1 MTLREGRN
9 GICLAVHISL
19 LIANAEC
26 SIQGLSGV
34 PPSLALY
41 KEDLGLLDP
50 TWSSYGKEWQELAC
64 LWVRAETTLVR
75 MGLPDLTFAQVN
87 GSTLP
92 TIIKDWMFNKL
103 MSLDAVPPEEGFG
116 NVWTSYLKAL
126 PVGRW
131 KGKGGILKELWC
143 RPGKTGCFHFLLGL
157 HWQALYSGAGN
168 DWTSNV
174 QLVHELFK
182 LILSDPQ
189 L

>member
-1 MTLREGRN
+1 MMTLREGRN

-64 LWVRAETTLVR
+64 LWVRAETALVR

-92 TIIKDWMFNKL
+92 TIIKDWMVNKL
-103 MSLDAVPPEEGFG
+103 MSLDAVSPEEVIG
-116 NVWTSYLKAL
+116 NVWPSYLTAL
-126 PVGRW
+126 P
-131 KGKGGILKELWC
+131 GG
-143 RPGKTGCFHFLLGL
+143 GC
-157 HWQALYSGAGN
+157 
-168 DWTSNV
+168 
-174 QLVHELFK
+174 E
-182 LILSDPQ
+182 
-189 L
+189 